1 MSVKE
6 LRPLV
11 AKSGHSK
18 ERRSELYF
26 NDESC
31 HTTHFVFCFV
41 SRSEARGQHLPHA
54 QTPPHRG
61 AAGDL
66 QLRRHAL
73 HGVRVVRFSFFLSA
87 TQFQLQIVRDYAAV

>member
-1 MSVKE
+1 MCVCRQSGEKSVMSVKE

-26 NDESC
+26 QKTNDESC

-41 SRSEARGQHLPHA
+41 
-54 QTPPHRG
+54 
-61 AAGDL
+61 
-66 QLRRHAL
+66 
-73 HGVRVVRFSFFLSA
+73 
-87 TQFQLQIVRDYAAV
+87 FQI